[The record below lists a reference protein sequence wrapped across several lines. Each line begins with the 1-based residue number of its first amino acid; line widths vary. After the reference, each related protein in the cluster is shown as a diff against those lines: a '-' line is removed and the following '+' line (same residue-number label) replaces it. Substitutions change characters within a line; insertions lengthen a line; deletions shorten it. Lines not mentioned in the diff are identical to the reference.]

1 MSDPS
6 CRFVSFVV
14 RSSTRAIRDGEERP
28 AIRHGVPAPFPGMGG
43 GFGRGSERLESA
55 SGVGEELDH
64 RIHVGRWH
72 PIVGGLS
79 HAGLQ

>member
-1 MSDPS
+1 
-6 CRFVSFVV
+6 
-14 RSSTRAIRDGEERP
+14 
-28 AIRHGVPAPFPGMGG
+28 MGG